1 MKLHTRPTT
10 AWAGVLAAGLMALT
24 LASCGGG
31 GGNESTPPPPPIDV
45 PISGIATGQAGLAA
59 STTLTVT
66 VTAVRLAGKPEV
78 DFTVVNQSDLGMT
91 GLKPADLRFNIAKL
105 VPAADGGPSNWQNY
119 INRVRSGAVQG
130 SQERVATG
138 SVFGTLIGHGGG
150 AYTYTFATDI
160 TDPAA
165 NPCPAP
171 CTDVQGRPLDI
182 GYSPS
187 FTHRVTVQQAN
198 SAYPEATGVFDFVP
212 SGGPVL
218 NKRDIV
224 ATETCNTCH
233 KSLKAHG
240 TRVDTRLCVT
250 CHNPGSW
257 VAASGSTP
265 AATVDFK
272 VMAHRIHYN
281 NAGAALPS
289 VVAGVPYKIG
299 GADFSHVAYPQDARG
314 CTRCHDSTAGA
325 LTTATGQGDRWK
337 TQPSIAA
344 CGACHD
350 NVYFGAAPD
359 AAKPYQTKA
368 HSGGAMSDDAAC
380 ASCHAAGRYTDRKD
394 IAIAHDFPARLAAAV
409 ARFDLRILSVTAT
422 APGQKPVVTFSV
434 VDPSNGNAPYDI
446 KTATAFV
453 QPGGVSSLAVKIGWT
468 TAEFDNTG
476 SGLPYGQPVTI
487 NALGAAAVAGPSG
500 SFTVTSPVAVPAGL
514 AGSVRVVLE
523 GHPAGDVT
531 AAGRFTDRLPVKTV
545 VKDVDVAGGAVVAR
559 RSIVDIAKCDTC
571 HGRLSLHGANRND
584 DLGACVVCHNPNA
597 TDASRR
603 PASGAVDGKVE
614 ESVDFKTLIH
624 GLHAGQATLRG
635 LRTKGLVIYGFGGS
649 VNDFSAVGFPGDLAD
664 CSTCHVGTSYT
675 LTGAWAAPASS
686 GIAGTTVTTGGPAAA
701 ASSYLRMS
709 PTVAVCSS
717 CHDRTLARLHME
729 DSRSGGSFSAT
740 AAQLGTTVIEVCATC
755 HGPGQIADVKTMHGV
770 Q

>member
-1 MKLHTRPTT
+1 MNTPMRAKT
-10 AWAGVLAAGLMALT
+10 AWASLLAAGLMVMT

-31 GGNESTPPPPPIDV
+31 GGTEGSATPPPIDV
-45 PISGIATGQAGLAA
+45 PVSGIATGAAGLAA
-59 STTLTVT
+59 SSRLTVT
-66 VTAVRLAGKPEV
+66 VTAVRLSGKPQV
-78 DFTVVNQSDLGMT
+78 DFTVVNESDLGMT

-105 VPAADGGPSNWQNY
+105 VPSADGGPSNWQNY

-138 SVFGTLIGHGGG
+138 AVFGELIGLGSG

-171 CTDVQGRPLDI
+171 CTDALGHPLDVR
-182 GYSPS
+182 YAPS
-187 FTHRVTVQQAN
+187 LTHRVTVQQAN

-233 KSLKAHG
+233 KSLTAHG

-265 AATVDFK
+265 ATTVDFK

-281 NAGAALPS
+281 NAGSGLPS
-289 VVAGVPYKIG
+289 VAAGVPYKIG
-299 GADFSHVAYPQDARG
+299 SADFSHVSYPQDVRS
-314 CTRCHDSTAGA
+314 CTRCHDTVAGA
-325 LTTATGQGDRWK
+325 LTTATAQGDRWK

-350 NVYFGAAPD
+350 NVYFGAVPD
-359 AAKPYQTKA
+359 PAKAYQTKA
-368 HSGGAMSDDAAC
+368 HSGGAMSDDSVC
-380 ASCHAAGRYTDRKD
+380 ASCHAAGRFPDRMD
-394 IAIAHDFPARLAAAV
+394 IALAHDFTARLAAAV
-409 ARFDLRILSVTAT
+409 ARYELRILSVTNT
-422 APGQKPVVTFSV
+422 APGQLPVVSFSV
-434 VDPSNGNAPYDI
+434 VDPTNANSPYDI
-446 KTATAFV
+446 KTAAAFV

-468 TAEFDNTG
+468 TAEFGNVG

-487 NALGAAAVAGPSG
+487 NALGAAAVAGPAG

-514 AGSVRVVLE
+514 TGSVRVVLE

-531 AAGRFTDRLPVKTV
+531 TAGTFTDRLPVKTSI
-545 VKDVDVAGGAVVAR
+545 KDVDVAGGAVVVR
-559 RSIVDIAKCDTC
+559 RSIVDIAKCNTC
-571 HGRLSLHGANRND
+571 HERLSLHGGNRND
-584 DLGACVVCHNPNA
+584 ELGSCVVCHNPNA
-597 TDASRR
+597 TDSARR
-603 PASGAVDGKVE
+603 PQTAGVLTGGVDGKLE

-624 GLHAGQATLRG
+624 GLHAGRT
-635 LRTKGLVIYGFGGS
+635 RTKGLVVYGFGGS
-649 VNDFSAVGFPGDLAD
+649 VNDFSGVGFPGQLAD
-664 CSTCHVGTSYT
+664 CSTCHVGNSYT
-675 LTGAWAAPASS
+675 LTGTWATPAVS
-686 GIAGTTVTTGGPAAA
+686 GIAGTTVTTGGAAA
-701 ASSYLRMS
+701 APASYLRMS
-709 PTVAVCSS
+709 PTVAVCGS
-717 CHDRTLARLHME
+717 CHDSTLVRLHME
-729 DSRSGGSFSAT
+729 DSRSGGSISAT
-740 AAQLGTTVIEVCATC
+740 AAQLGTTVVEVCASC

-770 Q
+770 K